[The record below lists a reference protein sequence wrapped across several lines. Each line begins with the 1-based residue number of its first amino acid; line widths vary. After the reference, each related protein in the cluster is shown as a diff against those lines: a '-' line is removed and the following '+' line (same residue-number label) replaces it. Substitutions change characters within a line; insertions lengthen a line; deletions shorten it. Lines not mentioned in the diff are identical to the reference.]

1 MESMESFTW
10 KVMVVVLVIGLFGG
24 IISAVLIA
32 PYFIKAGAQGAT
44 GATGATGAQGSQ
56 GLQGPQGLQGDPGT
70 AGTDGILQVLQN
82 TNVTSLS
89 VGSTPMWTW
98 INVSNYDASMRMT
111 VNIQENSK
119 LFVQFS
125 TSHTLSSG
133 ASITIRVVV
142 DNVYNSVAYTA
153 ASSNPSSV
161 TSTFPGHVEFLT
173 ESLTSGQHTIE
184 VQFQRNVGGASTILE
199 RSLTATEI
207 VTP

>member
-10 KVMVVVLVIGLFGG
+10 KVMVVILVIGLFGG
-24 IISAVLIA
+24 IISAALIA
-32 PYFIKAGAQGAT
+32 PYFLKAGAQGAT
-44 GATGATGAQGSQ
+44 GATGAQGPQ
-56 GLQGPQGLQGDPGT
+56 GLQGPQGDPGT
-70 AGTDGILQVLQN
+70 SGTDSILQVVQN
-82 TNVTSLS
+82 TNTTSLS
-89 VGSTPMWTW
+89 IGSSPMWTW

-111 VNIQENSK
+111 VNVQANSK

-133 ASITIRVVV
+133 ASITVRVVV
-142 DNVYNSVAYTA
+142 DNVYNSTAYTA

-173 ESLTSGQHTIE
+173 QSLTSGQHTIE

-199 RSLTATEI
+199 RSLTATE
-207 VTP
+207 VSTP